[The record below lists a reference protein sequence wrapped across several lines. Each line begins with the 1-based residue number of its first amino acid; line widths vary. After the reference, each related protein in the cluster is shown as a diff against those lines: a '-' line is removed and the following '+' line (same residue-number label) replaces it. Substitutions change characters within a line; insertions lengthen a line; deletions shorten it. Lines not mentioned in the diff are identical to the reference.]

1 MDPINILVLVALVY
15 LMSANYAGSQKS
27 LKGKMGLVARRASG
41 WLQTMPPN
49 VLAVSTLLQ
58 FLGCFPIVDT
68 WFLGYT
74 PDAIVRILFF
84 VMFILFSF
92 AQIRSYKT
100 LSENYSTDIMI
111 YKNHRLV
118 KNELYKF
125 IRHPQY
131 LSQLLAD
138 FCVGVALLS
147 SPVIILTVVVSF
159 PLLFLRAKKEEE
171 MLASHFKGEFDAY
184 KKSTGF
190 FIPFI

>member
-1 MDPINILVLVALVY
+1 MDPINILVLVALVF

-41 WLQTMPPN
+41 WLQSVPPN
-49 VLAVSTLLQ
+49 VLAFSTLLQ
-58 FLGCFPIVDT
+58 FLGCFPIIDT

-74 PDAIVRILFF
+74 PDSYVRILFF
-84 VMFILFSF
+84 VLFLLFSF
-92 AQIRSYKT
+92 TQIRSYKT
-100 LSENYSTDIMI
+100 LKESYSTDMLI

-118 KNELYKF
+118 KNELYRF

-138 FCVGVALLS
+138 LCVGVALLS
-147 SPVIILTVVVSF
+147 SPVIILTLLVGF
-159 PLLFLRAKKEEE
+159 PLLILRAKKEEE
-171 MLASHFKGEFDAY
+171 MLASHFKGDFDSY

-190 FIPFI
+190 FLPFI

>member
-1 MDPINILVLVALVY
+1 MDPINILVLVTLIF

-41 WLQTMPPN
+41 WLQSVPPN

-58 FLGCFPIVDT
+58 FLGCFPIMDT
-68 WFLGYT
+68 WFLEYT
-74 PDAIVRILFF
+74 PSDTVRILFF
-84 VMFILFSF
+84 ALFIIFSF
-92 AQIRSYKT
+92 TQIRSYKT
-100 LSENYSTDIMI
+100 LSESYSTDILI

-118 KNELYKF
+118 KNDLYKL

-138 FCVGVALLS
+138 LCIGVVLLS
-147 SPVIILTVVVSF
+147 SPVIILTLVAGF
-159 PLLFLRAKKEEE
+159 PLLILRAKKEEE
-171 MLASHFKGEFDAY
+171 MLASHFKGEYDTY